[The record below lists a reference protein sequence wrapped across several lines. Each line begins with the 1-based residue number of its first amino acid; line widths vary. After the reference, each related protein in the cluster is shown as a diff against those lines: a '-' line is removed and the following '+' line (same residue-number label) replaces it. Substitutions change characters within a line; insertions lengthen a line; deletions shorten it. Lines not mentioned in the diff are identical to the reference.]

1 MECSPPF
8 KKDWAMSD
16 AIKHGKDVARDGG
29 WRGSEFWHCVYNF
42 VGTVSPTKNHDY
54 EKTIYFES
62 GYAGRCAAA
71 GR

>member
-42 VGTVSPTKNHDY
+42 VGT
-54 EKTIYFES
+54 E
-62 GYAGRCAAA
+62 
-71 GR
+71 